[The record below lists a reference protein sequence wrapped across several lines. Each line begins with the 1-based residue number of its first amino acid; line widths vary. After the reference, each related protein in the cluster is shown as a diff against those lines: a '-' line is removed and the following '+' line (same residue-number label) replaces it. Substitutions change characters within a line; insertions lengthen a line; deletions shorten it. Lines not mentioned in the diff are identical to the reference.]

1 MIFFDFLVLNDS
13 NLHLPLKG
21 AIVIDTLQFCGH
33 FLVLKLYGLGIP
45 NIIWAFWGTNNVKKD
60 FETCE
65 YSQIW
70 LG

>member
-33 FLVLKLYGLGIP
+33 FLVLKLYGLGYP
-45 NIIWAFWGTNNVKKD
+45 YTMVHLTLFGHFGV
-60 FETCE
+60 
-65 YSQIW
+65 QIM
-70 LG
+70 